1 MITLD
6 KTQEILNMVG
16 NISINDFETVLHETL
31 KEIDDELTT
40 GDLVDSLKDYINY
53 FDDDILKV
61 YNDNYESALGDYEA
75 SKEWL
80 QDTEDDP
87 TSTQDEI
94 DDAKDDVIESKDE
107 LDALR
112 EMPNHLVRMTSDEYD
127 WLFDHLKDFDR
138 RMVSETLEDVE
149 IKDAEESQIDGDV
162 LEAFLKLN
170 WSDRQVVLNK
180 KY

>member
-1 MITLD
+1 MMTLD
-6 KTQEILNMVG
+6 KTQEILNMVVH
-16 NISINDFETVLHETL
+16 ISISDFETVINETL
-31 KEIDDELTT
+31 KEVDDELTA
-40 GDLVDSLKDYINY
+40 GDLVDSLKSYIDY
-53 FDDDILKV
+53 FDNDILKV
-61 YNDNYESALGDYEA
+61 YNDNYESALGDYE
-75 SKEWL
+75 STKEWL

-94 DDAKDDVIESKDE
+94 DDAKYDMIESKDE
-107 LDALR
+107 LDVLR
-112 EMPNHLVRMTSDEYD
+112 EMPNSIVRMSDDEYS

-138 RMVSETLEDVE
+138 RMGSETLEDVE

-170 WSDRQVVLNK
+170 WSDRQIVLNK